1 MAVHAAS
8 GYCWINAL
16 HPQLPLTGRLPR
28 MQICITTMAIV
39 AAYLLA
45 QYAIP
50 HTFTIATVGCVAVGA
65 FITAC
70 VWLTVHDQVSPGSG
84 GPAQPNMG
92 TCAVQSG
99 HGHMRVHVC
108 CQDAHC
114 SG

>member
-1 MAVHAAS
+1 
-8 GYCWINAL
+8 
-16 HPQLPLTGRLPR
+16 

-70 VWLTVHDQVSPGSG
+70 VWLTVHDQVSQAAG
-84 GPAQPNMG
+84 GLPSPTWAASLRVRQPTG
-92 TCAVQSG
+92 ACG
-99 HGHMRVHVC
+99 FLG
-108 CQDAHC
+108 AHYF
-114 SG
+114 G